1 MLKFR
6 TPVVIFVM
14 TFLIISIVPSWSQD
28 KKPEPK
34 HAPNALPGVEP
45 AMLTPEYWIALQE
58 DADAVIM
65 TPLQIERF
73 NEKLRNNEL
82 ATSSYEGGLINPILP
97 LGLPDTLPGDS
108 LKVMLKRDIEQL
120 FSPDKLYGS
129 EDFYDGRN
137 AIYNDKMKQDIV
149 DDMNIDGIPS
159 VIKRRFG
166 IVVNHS
172 GVRNYPTHVPGY
184 TDTEWEM
191 DRFQITDICIGNPV
205 SILHESVDGD
215 FLYVESTI
223 ALGWISA
230 KDIAAANLK
239 TIRNFVNDK
248 NFLLASADKVP
259 VYGDP
264 SFRNFAQYFYFSAT
278 MPLIKHNSKGYTVK
292 MPYRMSDGSLGT
304 SKGYVKPDADV
315 HIGYF
320 PYTKQNV
327 LTQIFKLLNTPYGYN
342 GQDNKRDCSGIL
354 REVFRCFGI
363 ITGRYI
369 WSEPNNQ
376 VKIDPKLSTNE
387 KIANVEKIEPVI
399 TVVEGSYHFA
409 LLLGKAHNGELYF
422 MHQGGWGYDEGDQHY
437 YVNRV
442 SINNVT
448 HTWYHID
455 NPFLYSTVRLGQNN

>member
-149 DDMNIDGIPS
+149 DDMNIELVIP
-159 VIKRRFG
+159 VIK
-166 IVVNHS
+166 
-172 GVRNYPTHVPGY
+172 
-184 TDTEWEM
+184 
-191 DRFQITDICIGNPV
+191 
-205 SILHESVDGD
+205 
-215 FLYVESTI
+215 
-223 ALGWISA
+223 
-230 KDIAAANLK
+230 
-239 TIRNFVNDK
+239 FV
-248 NFLLASADKVP
+248 F
-259 VYGDP
+259 
-264 SFRNFAQYFYFSAT
+264 
-278 MPLIKHNSKGYTVK
+278 
-292 MPYRMSDGSLGT
+292 
-304 SKGYVKPDADV
+304 
-315 HIGYF
+315 
-320 PYTKQNV
+320 
-327 LTQIFKLLNTPYGYN
+327 
-342 GQDNKRDCSGIL
+342 
-354 REVFRCFGI
+354 
-363 ITGRYI
+363 
-369 WSEPNNQ
+369 
-376 VKIDPKLSTNE
+376 
-387 KIANVEKIEPVI
+387 
-399 TVVEGSYHFA
+399 
-409 LLLGKAHNGELYF
+409 
-422 MHQGGWGYDEGDQHY
+422 
-437 YVNRV
+437 
-442 SINNVT
+442 
-448 HTWYHID
+448 
-455 NPFLYSTVRLGQNN
+455 